1 MKWSPRITW
10 SVFESPEIFAPFM
23 IRLTFKRHTQQI
35 WKESEVT

>member
-10 SVFESPEIFAPFM
+10 SVFESPEIFARFM
-23 IRLTFKRHTQQI
+23 IRLTFKRQTQQI

>member
-1 MKWSPRITW
+1 MKWSPSIKW
-10 SVFESPEIFAPFM
+10 SVFESPEIFARSK